1 MPLLFVTDAVTDVDD
16 LVTSAWASATNG
28 WRTAVRWGPAVAEA
42 WLPVSTINIVD
53 ADKLNRATVV
63 DVRQETEYANGHLPG
78 ALHLELGALPGTAGS
93 LPSGRPVVAMCA
105 KRAAVDDRHRRRAP
119 RRHERSRRVH
129 RVGRRLG
136 GPDRS
141 PPADGAVTAVP
152 TDPQVRL
159 GLREN
164 AAQFTLLVAVNALV
178 GGMVGQQQT
187 MLPLLA
193 EEQFGLTGYSLIFA
207 YVAAFGIT
215 KAATNYLAGGPG
227 PPR

>member
-1 MPLLFVTDAVTDVDD
+1 VPLLFVTDAVTDVDD

-105 KRAAVDDRHRRRAP
+105 NGQRSMTGIVAGHRGGTSGVGVFTGSVDDWADRT
-119 RRHERSRRVH
+119 
-129 RVGRRLG
+129 GRR
-136 GPDRS
+136 P
-141 PPADGAVTAVP
+141 
-152 TDPQVRL
+152 
-159 GLREN
+159 
-164 AAQFTLLVAVNALV
+164 
-178 GGMVGQQQT
+178 
-187 MLPLLA
+187 
-193 EEQFGLTGYSLIFA
+193 LTG
-207 YVAAFGIT
+207 
-215 KAATNYLAGGPG
+215 P
-227 PPR
+227 